1 MKFIKLKES
10 KIIEPNTQI
19 VVNRIGDSNILFE
32 GSMCACKTYEFQEI
46 DCIVQDDKEL
56 VIWLK

>member
-19 VVNRIGDSNILFE
+19 VVKRIGDSNILFE
-32 GSMCACKTYEFQEI
+32 GSMYACKTYGFQEI
-46 DCIVQDDKEL
+46 DSIVPKGNEL